1 MTRWSP
7 FPETTIGNVKVVTA
21 PGWAQPF
28 EVEAVAREEDTFLVL
43 SADPTVRD
51 PGEPLMKVLTAALES
66 EPQPLGSVVVRPGQ
80 PLELLAVV
88 HDLSLDPTWKE
99 EWVASAIDAVL
110 AEARERELCSIAV
123 PPLGG
128 VHGRMPVER
137 FVALLAAALR
147 RGPTGRLERLWIVAD
162 EADCEIV
169 AGLWV

>member
-1 MTRWSP
+1 MTPWSG
-7 FPETTIGNVKVVTA
+7 FPETTIGNVRVVTA
-21 PGWAQPF
+21 PAWAAPF

-66 EPQPLGSVVVRPGQ
+66 EPRPLGSVVVRPGQ

-110 AEARERELCSIAV
+110 AEARERELRSIAV
-123 PPLGG
+123 PPLGA